1 MKRPRNKKKRNQIIY
16 LGDPNQGRLKIEAE
30 IFKQQ
35 NPIVITAVF
44 FDIDRASQNQSFLL
58 DIQNI
63 EFHLFILDV

>member
-16 LGDPNQGRLKIEAE
+16 LEDPNQGRLKKEAE

-35 NPIVITAVF
+35 SPIVITAVF